1 MKKNLILA
9 AVASLALFSCSNDE
23 YVGDATQSTNSQAIG
38 FGVAKNAITR
48 ADATGDDA
56 ATKLYNQFNV
66 YGAKNN
72 GTNYT
77 EVFSNYKAWY
87 VSGST
92 SESNTKGWEYV
103 GAAGQAYGTGTSFTD
118 SLATGQAIKYWD
130 YSASDYMFWAIS
142 PAKYELTANT
152 TTGQVESFSLND
164 AEPNVAIRIAYPK
177 KVVKADYSGKKSADD
192 AVVTMKFIT
201 FQGQARVALYDAVP
215 GYKINNVVFYTDDA
229 TKATDSKA
237 YLYRKDS
244 KKFSS
249 KANYTFTFGNPT
261 DSTTSYGTITTT
273 IGNRT
278 DANTYM
284 DFGALNYTAYTADA
298 TTPCPAGDFLSE
310 TAAAP
315 TYAGT
320 ASGNYY
326 WNILPDDQ
334 LKELYLKVDFT
345 LTSDD
350 GKGEVINVKGAT
362 AVVPAA
368 YTAWKAN
375 TAYTYVFK
383 ITKNTNG
390 TTGDPTNPDDPEGL
404 FPITFDA
411 VVEDAVDYDSYEQG
425 TISTLGTYSITTYQ
439 VGSVDGNNIKYVTG
453 KDIDVTVM
461 YVNKT
466 SGTSTDVTNAT
477 ATNANAKITVTGPVG
492 SAFATAKDIT
502 PDKKF
507 TPDEAGDY
515 TITYTSAQENA
526 GDAVATVT
534 KIVTV
539 Q

>member
-48 ADATGDDA
+48 ADATGDEA

-103 GAAGQAYGTGTSFTD
+103 GAAGQAYGTAPYATT
-118 SLATGQAIKYWD
+118 LATGQAIKYWD

-142 PAKYELTANT
+142 PAKYELTADA
-152 TTGQVESFSLND
+152 TTGEVKTFSLTD
-164 AEPNVAIRIAYPK
+164 AEPNTAIRIAYPK

-201 FQGQARVALYDAVP
+201 FQGKARVALYDAVP
-215 GYKINNVVFYTDDA
+215 GYKINNVKFYS
-229 TKATDSKA
+229 DSTTAEANRSTNA
-237 YLYRKDS
+237 YLYRIDL

-261 DSTTSYGTITTT
+261 TATTSYGTITTT
-273 IGNRT
+273 IGDRT

-284 DFGALNYTAYTADA
+284 DFGALNYKTYTADA
-298 TTPCPAGDFLSE
+298 SKPCPAGDFLSE

-320 ASGNYY
+320 ASDNYY

-334 LKELYLKVDFT
+334 LEELYLKVDFT

-350 GKGEVINVKGAT
+350 GKGEVINVTGAT
-362 AVVPAA
+362 AVVPKA

-390 TTGDPTNPDDPEGL
+390 TTGDYGDDPAGL
-404 FPITFDA
+404 YPITFDA

-461 YVNKT
+461 NYANGVY
-466 SGTSTDVTNAT
+466 TDVTSAKGAKIEVTAPSATT
-477 ATNANAKITVTGPVG
+477 AT
-492 SAFATAKDIT
+492 DIT
-502 PDKKF
+502 SAKKF
-507 TPDEAGDY
+507 TPTAAGDY
-515 TITYTSAQENA
+515 TITYTS
-526 GDAVATVT
+526 GTTPAVTVT

-539 Q
+539 E